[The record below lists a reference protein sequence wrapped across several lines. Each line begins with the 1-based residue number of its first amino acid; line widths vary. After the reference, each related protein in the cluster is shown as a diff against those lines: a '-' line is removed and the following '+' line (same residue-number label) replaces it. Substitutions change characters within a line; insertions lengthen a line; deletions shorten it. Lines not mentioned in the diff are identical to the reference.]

1 MLQSVELRGMMIALV
16 VVQSPLVSFVR
27 LQTYERALFAL
38 LITASATL
46 HCVAQGIPYRVLLR
60 DKGPERFV
68 PGTPAYDALLRQYA
82 PRALERRQRMGLQPL
97 VDSTDAPVYAGYLR
111 DIESP
116 STRLVLT
123 LPWFNSV
130 VVECMPEDS
139 LRIATLPCVIS
150 VTPVSRRAYQPLVET
165 DCSPAAYGS
174 ETIQHDVLQTATL
187 HDAGVYG
194 TNVLIGVIDTGFRW
208 KQMSTLR
215 HLRVVREFDLIQSDS
230 TTSNEPGD
238 PESQDKHGSLVLSV
252 LSGWE
257 HDSLIGMA
265 PFASVILAKT
275 EDMRY
280 EHRVEEEAYASAVM
294 ALERDGVDIIT
305 SSLGYRTFDD
315 GQDSTR
321 YADLNGSTTWA
332 ARSLNVAATRGVI
345 CVTSAGNDGPA
356 ARTIITPADADS
368 AITIG
373 ALAPDGVSAWNKSSW
388 GPTFDGRNK
397 PDFAV
402 PGVQIRCQ
410 EVDNSFSRPSGT
422 SISAPI
428 FTGGVALLRELYPTA
443 LPSEIRRALQQSA
456 QRASNR
462 DSVAGYGAPDAR
474 RAAAIL
480 GPGISQPVISTID
493 AKRAVFVSVFADVSI
508 RAELIVRDP
517 ITGTTSTSVGLRI
530 DNPWYVFTLTPEQLF
545 RDTMQARIVVI
556 REEDDASFSYP
567 RDTSWFA
574 LPRNTLNIPCGV
586 RLPGSVT
593 SVDVAS
599 RAIGALLVADHPL
612 SAGQRTISIVG
623 AIPSGAAI
631 RIVHATTGTQVDGVI
646 NDHGNGRAT
655 IALVD
660 ALTRGVYMLVV
671 RTNTATFTL
680 PIIVR

>member
-1 MLQSVELRGMMIALV
+1 MQC
-16 VVQSPLVSFVR
+16 
-27 LQTYERALFAL
+27 
-38 LITASATL
+38 AS
-46 HCVAQGIPYRVLLR
+46 QGVPYRVLFR

-68 PGTPAYDALLRQYA
+68 PGTPAYDTLLRQFS

-97 VDSTDAPVYAGYLR
+97 VDSTDAPIFLGYLR

-116 STRLVLT
+116 STRIVFA
-123 LPWFNSV
+123 LPWFNAV
-130 VVECMPEDS
+130 VIECTPEDS
-139 LRIATLPCVIS
+139 LRIANLPCVIS
-150 VTPVSRRAYQPLVET
+150 VTPTSRRAYQPLVDT
-165 DCSPAAYGS
+165 DCSAAAYGTES
-174 ETIQHDVLQTATL
+174 LQHDVLQTKTL

-215 HLRVVREFDLIQSDS
+215 HLRVVREIDLIQGDS

-257 HDSLIGMA
+257 HDSLIGIA
-265 PFASVILAKT
+265 PFAAVILAKT

-280 EHRVEEEAYASAVM
+280 EHRIEEEAYASAVM
-294 ALERDGVDIIT
+294 MMERDGVDIIT

-332 ARSLNVAATRGVI
+332 ARSLNAAAARGVI

-368 AITIG
+368 VITIG
-373 ALAPDGVSAWNKSSW
+373 ALAPDGVSAWSKSSW
-388 GPTFDGRNK
+388 GPTADGRMK

-402 PGVQIRCQ
+402 PGVRIRSQ

-443 LPSEIRRALQQSA
+443 PPWYIRAALRQAS
-456 QRASNR
+456 QRPDP
-462 DSVAGYGAPDAR
+462 DSVAGFGAPDLR
-474 RAAAIL
+474 RAADIL
-480 GPGISQPVISTID
+480 GRAMGPGISQPVISTID
-493 AKRAVFVSVFADVSI
+493 AQRSVFVSVFSLDAFGV
-508 RAELIVRDP
+508 ELLLRDP
-517 ITGTTSTSVGLRI
+517 ITGTTTTITPKFLEDPWCMFQLTS
-530 DNPWYVFTLTPEQLF
+530 EQLF
-545 RDTMQARIVVI
+545 RDTMEARIIVT
-556 REEDDASFSYP
+556 RADDNATFSYP

-574 LPRNTLNIPCGV
+574 LPRNTLQIPCGV

-593 SVDVAS
+593 SVDATTPGYSPVQIA
-599 RAIGALLVADHPL
+599 GHPL
-612 SAGQRTISIVG
+612 TAGLQTISLVG
-623 AIPSGAAI
+623 AIPAGATIRFVHVTSG
-631 RIVHATTGTQVDGVI
+631 TDVDGTLDVHD
-646 NDHGNGRAT
+646 NRRAT
-655 IALVD
+655 VTLPHAVE
-660 ALTRGVYMLVV
+660 RGVYMLVI
-671 RTNTATFTL
+671 RAHESTFTL
-680 PIIVR
+680 PVIVR